1 MARSEIKLDI
11 TFDDTP
17 VSKEEQ
23 DKRLVDFFA
32 LLFEWKL
39 EELQNNEEGETSLWY

>member
-1 MARSEIKLDI
+1 MALAKSKITLNI
-11 TFDDTP
+11 TFDESP

-39 EELQNNEEGETSLWY
+39 EELQNNEKETL